1 MTKYRIVKREH
12 KIQTPILPIIDFI
25 NWVADKLNIYKI
37 RDFKESYIIQ
47 QQNLNGWTQWSI
59 LMSIHIPTYFDTLEE
74 AKQGLEEYKIYL
86 EELEKKKAEEAKV
99 YFEDEF

>member
-1 MTKYRIVKREH
+1 MTKYRIVKREI

-25 NWVADKLNIYKI
+25 NWVAVRLKIAKL

-47 QQNLNGWTQWSI
+47 KEDNTLGGWSI
-59 LMSIHIPTYFDTLEE
+59 LMTTYIPTYFDTLDD
-74 AKQGLEEYKIYL
+74 AKKGLEEYKFYIEYQ
-86 EELEKKKAEEAKV
+86 EKKKAEEAKI

>member
-12 KIQTPILPIIDFI
+12 KIETPILPIIDFI
-25 NWVADKLNIYKI
+25 NSVADKLNIHKI

-47 QQNLNGWTQWSI
+47 KEDNTLGGWSI
-59 LMSIHIPTYFDTLEE
+59 LMTTYIPTYFDTLDD
-74 AKQGLEEYKIYL
+74 AKKGLEEYKIYL
-86 EELEKKKAEEAKV
+86 EYQEKKKAEEAKV